1 MSTDNKNDDL
11 SDIEVFD
18 LDNDDSNIK
27 FGEIAKEVKKT
38 MDEVKKS
45 DYVDNLPDKEIDEE
59 STKEEPEIKE
69 FAHKEEKK
77 KIVFESAAGKAKSAG
92 ASVGKKLSGLG
103 GAAKGTFK
111 GISGKAKDLGS
122 SVKNKGAKN
131 TLKDLYNYFLNNK
144 LKCLKIAGIIVAVVI
159 VIAIVAGVASNSL
172 SSRKIA
178 QLADQTE
185 FTIDDNEEITELVKK
200 YYTAI
205 IAADVDTL
213 SEILDDASGITKEDL
228 QQTLVEGY
236 KNIKCF
242 IADGLNEDEYALF
255 VYWEVKI
262 YNIDTLAPGVASM
275 YTYRDSDT
283 GNLKIKTKIEDDSD
297 IKIFLTDLAKNAEI
311 ETLFNST
318 NQELNKALEIDASLK
333 LVYDAMTKSIDN
345 KNNSDSKET
354 TETKETSETSESK
367 ETTETT
373 TK

>member
-275 YTYRDSDT
+275 YIYRDSDT

-333 LVYDAMTKSIDN
+333 VVYDAMTKSVDN

>member
-18 LDNDDSNIK
+18 LDNNDSNIK

-92 ASVGKKLSGLG
+92 ASVGKKLSGFG
-103 GAAKGTFK
+103 GAAKGAFK

-172 SSRKIA
+172 SSRRIA

-205 IAADVDTL
+205 IAADVDSL

-242 IADGLNEDEYALF
+242 IADGLEEDEYALF

-275 YTYRDSDT
+275 YIYRDSDT
-283 GNLKIKTKIEDDSD
+283 DTLKIKTKIEDNSN
-297 IKIFLTDLAKNAEI
+297 IKIFLSDLANNAEI

-318 NQELNKALEIDASLK
+318 NQELNKALEQDASLK

>member
-275 YTYRDSDT
+275 YIYRDSDT

-333 LVYDAMTKSIDN
+333 LVYDAMTKSVDN

>member
-1 MSTDNKNDDL
+1 M
-11 SDIEVFD
+11 
-18 LDNDDSNIK
+18 
-27 FGEIAKEVKKT
+27 
-38 MDEVKKS
+38 
-45 DYVDNLPDKEIDEE
+45 
-59 STKEEPEIKE
+59 
-69 FAHKEEKK
+69 
-77 KIVFESAAGKAKSAG
+77 
-92 ASVGKKLSGLG
+92 
-103 GAAKGTFK
+103 
-111 GISGKAKDLGS
+111 
-122 SVKNKGAKN
+122 
-131 TLKDLYNYFLNNK
+131 
-144 LKCLKIAGIIVAVVI
+144 
-159 VIAIVAGVASNSL
+159 
-172 SSRKIA
+172 
-178 QLADQTE
+178 
-185 FTIDDNEEITELVKK
+185 
-200 YYTAI
+200 
-205 IAADVDTL
+205 
-213 SEILDDASGITKEDL
+213 
-228 QQTLVEGY
+228 VEGY

-275 YTYRDSDT
+275 YIYRDSDT

>member
-275 YTYRDSDT
+275 YIYRDSDT

>member
-144 LKCLKIAGIIVAVVI
+144 LKCLKIAGIIVVVVI

-275 YTYRDSDT
+275 YIYRDSDT

-333 LVYDAMTKSIDN
+333 LVYDAMTKSVDN